1 MENCLNLQRFFKH
14 TLTIM
19 IKKLLILPI
28 TAALLGACGN
38 GNGDN
43 ATALKNDSI
52 MRENIYLNGFIDRVA
67 WSMDSLVRSEGMLLK
82 PAPEGTPLSRKEQF
96 AANLKAFEALVKR
109 QHERIDEL
117 EKSLEETNLAHAQS
131 MKKIISG
138 MKQQLAEKDREIA
151 VLKEE
156 LNSKNFSIERLESLV
171 ASLNNNVAELTETTK
186 TQKATIVAQADEM
199 NEAYVLIGTKKE
211 LKAAG
216 ALSASGLF
224 SKAKLQAS
232 DFDKSKFKKVDI
244 RNYSSVKINGKK
256 VKVLTPSPADSYTI
270 TDNGDG
276 TSTLA
281 ITNAKAFWGVSNYLV
296 IQVK

>member
-1 MENCLNLQRFFKH
+1 MNKNLL
-14 TLTIM
+14 LTS
-19 IKKLLILPI
+19 L
-28 TAALLGACGN
+28 AFALLCSCGN
-38 GNGDN
+38 GTGNNN
-43 ATALKNDSI
+43 AIALKNDSI

-82 PAPEGTPLSRKEQF
+82 PAPEGTPLNRKQQF

-117 EKSLEETNLAHAQS
+117 EKSLEENKLAHAQS

-151 VLKEE
+151 ALKEE
-156 LNSKNFSIERLESLV
+156 LNSKSFSIERLESLV
-171 ASLNNNVAELTETTK
+171 ASLNNNVAELTEENK
-186 TQKATIVAQADEM
+186 SQKATIEAQTDNM

-211 LKAAG
+211 LKEAG
-216 ALSASGLF
+216 ALSSSGLF
-224 SKAKLQAS
+224 SKAKLKAA
-232 DFDKSKFKKVDI
+232 DFDESKFKKVDI
-244 RNYSSVKINGKK
+244 RKYTSVNISGKK
-256 VKVLTPSPADSYTI
+256 VKLLTPSPANSYKI

-276 TSTLA
+276 TSTLS
-281 ITNAKAFWGVSNYLV
+281 ITNPKAFWSVSNYLV